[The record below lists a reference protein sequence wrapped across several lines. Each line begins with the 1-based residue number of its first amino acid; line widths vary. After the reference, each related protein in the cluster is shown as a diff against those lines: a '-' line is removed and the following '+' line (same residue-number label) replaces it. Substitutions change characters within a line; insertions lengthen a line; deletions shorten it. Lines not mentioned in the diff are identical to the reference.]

1 MVRHVHLAHRRVL
14 PVLTVLVLIGS
25 ALSLVLA
32 LTRPN
37 PQPPEDL
44 PGAAV
49 DAPYAVP
56 ELAGPGGPG
65 VKAIAEALP
74 VVLGYDF
81 RRLDEDLQEAT
92 ALMTKPF
99 ARRFRE
105 AYDATARP
113 LATRQ
118 QRVVEAEVRGIG
130 QVRVIDPTTV
140 LALAYVNQLLVRSRT
155 QASTDEPT
163 VLSRYRVL
171 VRATVV
177 GSSWRVTDISPV

>member
-1 MVRHVHLAHRRVL
+1 MVRTVHLAHRRVL

-32 LTRPN
+32 LTRPD

-44 PGAAV
+44 PGSAV
-49 DAPYAVP
+49 AGTYVAP

-65 VKAIAEALP
+65 ILAIAESIP

-81 RRLDEDLQEAT
+81 RRLDEGLEEAT

-99 ARRFRE
+99 ARRFRS
-105 AYDATARP
+105 AFNSAARP
-113 LATRQ
+113 LASRQ
-118 QRVVEAEVRGIG
+118 QRVVDAEVRGIG
-130 QVRVIDPTTV
+130 QVRVIDATTV
-140 LALAYVNQLLVRSRT
+140 LALAYVNQLLVSSRT
-155 QASTDEPT
+155 QPSSEEPT

-171 VRATVV
+171 IRATVV
-177 GSSWRVTDISPV
+177 GDAWRVANIGPV